1 MTLTPMEQLARK
13 AMADA
18 GVDPALARKAIQDIC
33 LEKRLYEG
41 TNSVASVEFFKEPRE
56 KDCVLEL
63 AEGDRLLAECAEPLK
78 TMVLVGLHCG
88 VRMRSEILTL
98 QWTNLD
104 LPRRTLTVAASYSK
118 NGKARTVSLNSTVLA
133 ALERHREPAT

>member
-1 MTLTPMEQLARK
+1 
-13 AMADA
+13 
-18 GVDPALARKAIQDIC
+18 
-33 LEKRLYEG
+33 
-41 TNSVASVEFFKEPRE
+41 
-56 KDCVLEL
+56 
-63 AEGDRLLAECAEPLK
+63 
-78 TMVLVGLHCG
+78 MVLVGPHCG